1 MNTKL
6 VSSMDSIAGSR
17 LVTIGVDALLVGAAE
32 LLSTTQIGLVVVCD
46 SVGAMAGVITKTDIV
61 HQIARC
67 QANACTLPL
76 TDVMSRNVAYCHPG
90 DRLLDVLSM
99 MQKRDFVHSPVVDE
113 NFKPT
118 GVVNA
123 RDALR
128 ELMEEGEYEAS
139 LLRDYVMG
147 VGYR

>member
-6 VSSMDSIAGSR
+6 VSSIDSIARSR

-46 SVGAMAGVITKTDIV
+46 SAGAMARVITKTDIV

-67 QANACTLPL
+67 QGNACVVPV
-76 TDVMSRNVAYCHPG
+76 TDVMSRDVAYCRPG

-99 MQKRDFVHSPVVDE
+99 MQKRDFVHIPVVDE
-113 NFKPT
+113 SFKPT

-128 ELMEEGEYEAS
+128 ELMEEGEYEDS
-139 LLRDYVMG
+139 LLRDY
-147 VGYR
+147 